1 MRILIA
7 TGGTGGHIYPALSL
21 VEALKK
27 ENPNHEFLFV
37 GSTDRMEAQMIPSLG
52 YNYKSIECKGLNGS
66 LIEKGKAVVMLL
78 GAYLNCRKIVKNFKP
93 DFAIGFGNYISVPV
107 LLAAHHAHVT

>member
-1 MRILIA
+1 MLGCESMRILIA

-37 GSTDRMEAQMIPSLG
+37 GSTERMEAQMIPSLG
-52 YNYKSIECKGLNGS
+52 YNYKSIEC
-66 LIEKGKAVVMLL
+66 
-78 GAYLNCRKIVKNFKP
+78 
-93 DFAIGFGNYISVPV
+93 
-107 LLAAHHAHVT
+107 